1 MASDTNTFTGFAHFF
16 DVKKNRVLAQSLKE
30 RTDLTEEVKS
40 AILRKNS
47 IVKRVT
53 TIAFSYNRTTNTLQ
67 YGAVQYKYDSNN
79 PSVKYCRKSH
89 NETARQRLLVR
100 PVVIENFE
108 NISDANKFKEKVRH
122 MVYTH
127 GVRGPRVKAN

>member
-1 MASDTNTFTGFAHFF
+1 MASNNTFTSYAHFF
-16 DVKKNRVLAQSLKE
+16 DVKRNRVLEQSLRD
-30 RTDLTEEVKS
+30 RTDLTDNIKS

-53 TIAFSYNRTTNTLQ
+53 TIAFSYDRTTNILQ

-108 NISDANKFKEKVRH
+108 NVMDASKFKEKVRH
-122 MVYTH
+122 MVYSH
-127 GVRGPRVKAN
+127 GVRGPRVKTN